1 MAIRFWIRSVQSPAL
16 FVLGVLGCLLSSSCF
31 AQDKVVLQLNWLPS
45 GQKVAPYIGRER
57 GVFSK
62 RGIDLEI
69 KRGFGS
75 ADTITKVATGS
86 ADFGYVDIANI
97 MSADESVV
105 GRVKAV
111 MSMFSKS
118 PHAIIT
124 TSDKGIHSLKDLKGK
139 TLATSPFSSSNF
151 FLPLVLNQA
160 GVPVDSVKIEKVE
173 AATLTPLLIQGHVD
187 GSILWSPDEAFVA
200 PLAAQAGKKVV
211 VVPYSETGFNMYG
224 LAVATSAKLIE
235 TKPDLVRRFVEAIYE
250 SHMIMRD
257 DPGAGAQ
264 ALARAEPQIDASY
277 AKREAELTNELMFNE
292 ISKRDGFGA
301 FNPELLRITY
311 DWMIKAGQ
319 IKTRHDP
326 EIFVDRRFLPA
337 KH

>member
-1 MAIRFWIRSVQSPAL
+1 MALRFA
-16 FVLGVLGCLLSSSCF
+16 VLLAGLLCATLAHS
-31 AQDKVVLQLNWLPS
+31 QDKVVLQLNWLPS

-57 GVFSK
+57 GLFSQ

-75 ADTITKVATGS
+75 ADTITKVATGA

-97 MSADESVV
+97 MAADDAVV
-105 GRVKAV
+105 EKVKAV
-111 MSMFSKS
+111 MSLFSKA

-124 TSDKGIHSLKDLKGK
+124 TSDKGIRSLKDLKGK
-139 TLATSPFSSSNF
+139 TIATSPFSSSNF
-151 FLPLVLNQA
+151 FLPLVLGRA
-160 GVPVDSVKIEKVE
+160 GVPVDSVKVEKVE
-173 AATLTPLLIQGHVD
+173 AATLTPLLVQGRVD
-187 GSILWSPDEAFVA
+187 GAVLWSPDDAFVA
-200 PLAAQAGKKVV
+200 PLAAKAGKKTV
-211 VVPYSETGFNMYG
+211 VVPFSETGFNMYG
-224 LAVATSAKLIE
+224 LAVATSTQLIR
-235 TKPDLVRRFVEAIYE
+235 TKPDLVRRFVEAIHA

-264 ALARAEPQIDASY
+264 ALAKAEPQIDAPA

-301 FNPELLRITY
+301 FDPQLLKVTY
-311 DWMIKAGQ
+311 DWMVKAGQ
-319 IKTRHDP
+319 IKKQRDP
-326 EIFVDRRFLPA
+326 EIFVDRRFLP

>member
-1 MAIRFWIRSVQSPAL
+1 MAMRSVLKA
-16 FVLGVLGCLLSSSCF
+16 VALLSSVLIGCF
-31 AQDKVVLQLNWLPS
+31 LSTASQAQDKVVLQLNWLPS

-57 GVFSK
+57 GLFSQ
-62 RGIDLEI
+62 RGITLEI

-75 ADTITKVATGS
+75 ADTITKVATGA
-86 ADFGYVDIANI
+86 ADFGYVDVANI
-97 MSADESVV
+97 MSADDSVV

-111 MSMFSKS
+111 MSMYSKS

-124 TSDKGIHSLKDLKGK
+124 TTDRGIRSLKDLKGK
-139 TLATSPFSSSNF
+139 TIATSPFSSSNF
-151 FLPLVLNQA
+151 FLPLVLSQA
-160 GVPVDSVKIEKVE
+160 GVPIESVKIERVE
-173 AATLTPLLIQGHVD
+173 AATLTPLLVQGRVD

-200 PLAAQAGKKVV
+200 PIAAKVGKKVL

-224 LAVATSAKLIE
+224 LAVAASSQVIE

-264 ALARAEPQIDASY
+264 ALARAEPQVDASY

-301 FNPELLRITY
+301 FSPELLRTTY
-311 DWMIKAGQ
+311 EWMVKAGQ
-319 IKTRHDP
+319 IKKPRDP

-337 KH
+337 KR